1 MATGRDR
8 RDYHRQYHLRTY
20 VNENP
25 TVARETGQE
34 ALDRYEAISR
44 IQRKTPLPLGYVYDF
59 DGMLETGRNLYGT
72 PEQCIEIIENAR
84 RNYHF
89 DTLTH
94 TFNFGGLPHE
104 EMKKS
109 MRLFAHAVMP
119 AFR

>member
-1 MATGRDR
+1 MAIPTAGQGAR
-8 RDYHRQYHLRTY
+8 RSD
-20 VNENP
+20 
-25 TVARETGQE
+25 
-34 ALDRYEAISR
+34 
-44 IQRKTPLPLGYVYDF
+44 
-59 DGMLETGRNLYGT
+59 GT

-94 TFNFGGLPHE
+94 NFNFGGLPHE

-109 MRLFAHAVMP
+109 MRLFARAVMP